1 MQPNLSIKNSYEA
14 DEAVQPLKTDYS
26 LLLKRVKDSFL
37 HSESESFEKAT
48 TDARAILKNS
58 NVWKTLAPE
67 QMAEWAALSQMAGE
81 IVLALEIYSYLTIT
95 FPEFEKGRIEY
106 LELLSFLNKKEE
118 FQSSSKDYAVAF
130 DNSAS
135 SPLHPASPDSAASLP
150 FEGMIRKRQLME
162 HFLNLF
168 SGRENVFARQWADKN
183 ENKAGYVPVKYAMTL
198 AHVEEHLN
206 GFKTYGIYL
215 LKSDS
220 KVKCGVIDADI
231 NIEYRQGKITA
242 EQKNTLYREKSWMIS
257 RIFENSKQLGITP
270 LLEYSGHKGYHFW
283 YFFSQPV
290 DASKVKALLTR
301 IAEPVNRD
309 ISSFDL
315 EVFPKQDRLT
325 EKGLGNLVKLPLGIH
340 RKNGKPSFFME
351 CEKRDIESQL
361 DFLRKVELIDP
372 QILDGVNC
380 AAIHPINRQK
390 SDKIQKNEQI
400 ILHPRMASIAK
411 DYPELYELERLC
423 PPVGQVIAIC
433 REGKNLSMRE
443 EKVLFQ
449 TIGFL
454 PRAKLLMHHLM
465 ASCSEYNPHMVDF
478 KISKITGTPLGCKKI
493 HSLLGFTGDYCP
505 LEPDS
510 IGYLHPLIHLEAW
523 KDIAEKKSPKSM
535 RIENLQDAL
544 ENMKAAI
551 IQLQR
556 FMA

>member
-1 MQPNLSIKNSYEA
+1 MQPNLSILETHKEA
-14 DEAVQPLKTDYS
+14 QSSKTDYS

-37 HSESESFEKAT
+37 NSESASFEKAT
-48 TDARAILKNS
+48 DIGAILKNRD
-58 NVWKTLAPE
+58 VWETLDPT

-81 IVLALEIYSYLTIT
+81 IELALEIYSYLTIT

-106 LELLSFLNKKEE
+106 RELLSCLNKNNVGVEHS
-118 FQSSSKDYAVAF
+118 FCPSDYAK
-130 DNSAS
+130 
-135 SPLHPASPDSAASLP
+135 SPDAAASLP
-150 FEGMIRKRQLME
+150 FEGMIRKRELME

-183 ENKAGYVPVKYAMTL
+183 ENKAGYVPVRYPMTL

-206 GFKTYGIYL
+206 GLKTYGIYL

-231 NIEYRQGKITA
+231 NPEYRNGKITA

-290 DASKVKALLTR
+290 DASKVKALLTS
-301 IAEPVNRD
+301 IAEPVNHD
-309 ISSFDL
+309 ISSFSL

-361 DFLRKVELIDP
+361 DFLKKVKLIDP
-372 QILDGVNC
+372 QILDGVNS
-380 AAIHPINRQK
+380 AAIHSINRQK
-390 SDKIQKNEQI
+390 SDKVQKNEQI
-400 ILHPRMASIAK
+400 VLHPRMASIAK

-433 REGKNLSMRE
+433 REGKNLSARE
-443 EKVLFQ
+443 EKVLLQ

-478 KISKITGTPLGCKKI
+478 KISKIAGTPLGCKKI

-510 IGYLHPLIHLEAW
+510 TGYLNPLIHLEAW
-523 KDIAEKKSPKSM
+523 KDMSEKKSPKSM

>member
-1 MQPNLSIKNSYEA
+1 MQTNFSILETHKEA
-14 DEAVQPLKTDYS
+14 QSSKTDYS

-48 TDARAILKNS
+48 DVKDILKNN
-58 NVWKTLAPE
+58 NVWETLDPT
-67 QMAEWAALSQMAGE
+67 QMVEWAALSQMAGE
-81 IVLALEIYSYLTIT
+81 IELAIEIYSYMTKN

-106 LELLSFLNKKEE
+106 RELLSCLNKNNVDAEHS
-118 FQSSSKDYAVAF
+118 FCPSDYAK
-130 DNSAS
+130 
-135 SPLHPASPDSAASLP
+135 PPDTAASLP
-150 FEGMIRKRQLME
+150 FETMIRKKELME

-183 ENKAGYVPVKYAMTL
+183 ENKAGYVPVKYPMTL
-198 AHVEEHLN
+198 AHVEEHLK

-231 NIEYRQGKITA
+231 NTEYRTGKVTA

-257 RIFENSKQLGITP
+257 RIFENSKQFGITP

-290 DASKVKALLTR
+290 DASKVKAFITK

-361 DFLRKVELIDP
+361 EFLKKVQLIDP
-372 QILDGVNC
+372 KILDGADS
-380 AAIHPINRQK
+380 AAIHSIKREK
-390 SDKIQKNEQI
+390 SDRIQKNEQI
-400 ILHPRMASIAK
+400 VIQPRMEAIAK

-423 PPVGQVIAIC
+423 PPIGQVIAIC

-454 PRAKLLMHHLM
+454 PNAKHLLHYLM
-465 ASCSEYNPHMVDF
+465 ASCSEYNPHIVDF
-478 KISKITGTPLGCKKI
+478 KLSRVTGTPLGCRKI
-493 HSLLGFTGDYCP
+493 HSLIGFSGDYCP
-505 LEPDS
+505 LELDRTN
-510 IGYLHPLIHLEAW
+510 GYLHPLIHLESW
-523 KDIAEKKSPKSM
+523 KNMADKQSPKGL
-535 RIENLQDAL
+535 RTNNLKDAL

-551 IQLQR
+551 IQLER
-556 FMA
+556 FMV